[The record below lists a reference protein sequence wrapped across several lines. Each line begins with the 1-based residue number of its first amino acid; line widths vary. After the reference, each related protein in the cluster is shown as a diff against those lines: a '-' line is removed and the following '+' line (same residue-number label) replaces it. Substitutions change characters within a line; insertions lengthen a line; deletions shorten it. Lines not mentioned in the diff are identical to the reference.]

1 MRRGAGCGDSKRA
14 VSRLQASPQLRQ
26 LHPKHISDF
35 PHLVQSPTSQP
46 VQPPI
51 PTQYMPINA
60 AAEAPE
66 TCMYT
71 RAQTRTS
78 KLRLLPT

>member
-14 VSRLQASPQLRQ
+14 VSRLQVRQ

-66 TCMYT
+66 ACIYT

>member
-14 VSRLQASPQLRQ
+14 VSRLQVRQ

-66 TCMYT
+66 MCMYT

>member
-14 VSRLQASPQLRQ
+14 VSRLQVRQ

-66 TCMYT
+66 TCIYT

-78 KLRLLPT
+78 KLGLLPT